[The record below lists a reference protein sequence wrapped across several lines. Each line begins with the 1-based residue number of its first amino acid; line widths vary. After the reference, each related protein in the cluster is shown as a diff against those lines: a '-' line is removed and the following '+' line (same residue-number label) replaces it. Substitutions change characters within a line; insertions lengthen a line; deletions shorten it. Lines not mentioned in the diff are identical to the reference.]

1 MTLGFWLGYQRSIL
15 LVDSISVLVLAAIVR
30 HDRCGRSLLE

>member
-1 MTLGFWLGYQRSIL
+1 MTLGFWLGHQRSIL

-30 HDRCGRSLLE
+30 QDRCSRSLLE